1 MRLPQRLLLVAAA
14 LMLCLGSPVSAA
26 TDYFMEID
34 GIPGES
40 NDPFYQDWIAISQ
53 FGIGFETHVPIG
65 PGGGGTAGQTRLK
78 YLNFAMGPTKA
89 TAGIL
94 ERLFRGQQTSRI
106 ELAISRATG
115 EGRQEFAEWVF
126 EDSVF
131 TSWEQKSGDVLAET
145 FTVLPNKVQYTYREF
160 KPNGSVGGEFVA
172 SWDFQRATSSFI
184 TTGDIEN
191 FEFHTGTLVP
201 EPIGMGAALAG
212 LGLLMSGRRYN
223 RRA

>member
-1 MRLPQRLLLVAAA
+1 MRLPQRLLLAAAA

-40 NDPFYQDWIAISQ
+40 KDPFYQDWIDISQ
-53 FGIGFETHVPIG
+53 FGIGFETPVGSG
-65 PGGGGTAGQTRLK
+65 PGGGTVAGPTRLK

-94 ERLFRGQQTSRI
+94 ERLFRGQLTSRI
-106 ELAISRATG
+106 ELAISRSVGG
-115 EGRQEFAEWVF
+115 ERQEYAEWVF
-126 EDSVF
+126 EDSLF
-131 TSWEQKSGDVLAET
+131 TSWEQKSGEVPEEL

-172 SWDFQRATSSFI
+172 SWDFQKATSNFTS
-184 TTGDIEN
+184 TGDIEN

-201 EPIGMGAALAG
+201 EPIGVAAALAG
-212 LGLLMSGRRYN
+212 FGLLLSGRRYN
-223 RRA
+223 RRT